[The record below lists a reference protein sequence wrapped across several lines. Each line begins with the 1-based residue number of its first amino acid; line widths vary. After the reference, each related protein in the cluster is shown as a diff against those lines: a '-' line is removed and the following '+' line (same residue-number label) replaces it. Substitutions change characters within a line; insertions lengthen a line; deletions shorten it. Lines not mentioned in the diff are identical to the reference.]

1 MNHLYGACEGLISS
15 PIPPLYTSNSS
26 RLLVLYLIF
35 LPIALQMLNVMSA
48 VGTVLVTATV
58 GYAMLGMDEI
68 THQLEQPFRIIPM
81 HQLSINILRDV
92 SDAFVITPPV
102 LPGVQIKEE
111 EAVKGQGPSEI
122 RKPLYW

>member
-1 MNHLYGACEGLISS
+1 
-15 PIPPLYTSNSS
+15 
-26 RLLVLYLIF
+26 
-35 LPIALQMLNVMSA
+35 MSA

-92 SDAFVITPPV
+92 SDAFVVTPPV